1 MDFELEYKLK
11 LFRENQPELFDE
23 NNERYTS
30 TPIGK
35 ETSEMMLQL
44 INEFESALAKA
55 ETEIKQ
61 LTIPVVSKRL
71 GVNSKVCLKKH
82 KNITGVVV
90 GLSDV
95 GFNHWMVKWD
105 RTGET
110 IREYGS
116 DLVVC

>member
-1 MDFELEYKLK
+1 MKTEELKELLK
-11 LFRENQPELFDE
+11 EA
-23 NNERYTS
+23 
-30 TPIGK
+30 
-35 ETSEMMLQL
+35 
-44 INEFESALAKA
+44 FESGRDYQYTINPYSGKPSIFSDNSDNPSFTKWVNAKF
-55 ETEIKQ
+55 K
-61 LTIPVVSKRL
+61 LLGLHNVSKRL

-90 GLSDV
+90 DSSDV

-110 IREYGS
+110 VREYGS

>member
-1 MDFELEYKLK
+1 MI
-11 LFRENQPELFDE
+11 
-23 NNERYTS
+23 T
-30 TPIGK
+30 K
-35 ETSEMMLQL
+35 EMYL
-44 INEFESALAKA
+44 LAKKVV
-55 ETEIKQ
+55 ESYESEQ
-61 LTIPVVSKRL
+61 LSIPVVSKRL

-90 GLSDV
+90 DSSDV

-110 IREYGS
+110 VREYGS